1 MDADLFGSQHIPFP
15 PSCLITIRAKV
26 APDTEEDLSYAV
38 PLKGIESDI
47 EIYINRSLETGM
59 CCCTL
64 LQDYV
69 FLDSQDLHIIQQ

>member
-1 MDADLFGSQHIPFP
+1 MFGSQHIPFP

-38 PLKGIESDI
+38 PLKGIESDP
-47 EIYINRSLETGM
+47 EIYINRSQGTGM

-64 LQDYV
+64 TQYYSFPDLQD
-69 FLDSQDLHIIQQ
+69 LQCIQQ

>member
-1 MDADLFGSQHIPFP
+1 MFGSQHIPFP

-26 APDTEEDLSYAV
+26 APDTEEDLSYAI
-38 PLKGIESDI
+38 PLKGIESDL

-64 LQDYV
+64 LQCYSLPD
-69 FLDSQDLHIIQQ
+69 LQDL

>member
-1 MDADLFGSQHIPFP
+1 M
-15 PSCLITIRAKV
+15 TIRAKA

-38 PLKGIESDI
+38 SLKGIESDL

-64 LQDYV
+64 LQYYA
-69 FLDSQDLHIIQQ
+69 FPNS